1 MNCQA
6 LESKRIESWF
16 PQRSIETALTRVF
29 APHTPALFQ
38 QPASLTDCALFF
50 ESFTG
55 NLP

>member
-6 LESKRIESWF
+6 LESKRSESWF
-16 PQRSIETALTRVF
+16 PQRRIETALTRVF

-50 ESFTG
+50 EFFTG